1 MKKLSDIRVKDIFI
15 LYFSTSNFDA
25 MRKCFEDFGFEVTE
39 NPNDQLMQM
48 FGNGRAV
55 RVQRGDFD
63 FTLEESTNKNHRAY
77 FNLMLAASGED
88 VARLKSLG
96 YPCDSQTSPL
106 HGTTH
111 VFQTPD
117 GGKFAVV

>member
-1 MKKLSDIRVKDIFI
+1 MNKINAKDIWV

-39 NPNDQLMQM
+39 NPNDQLMRM

-55 RVQRGDFD
+55 RVTRGDLD
-63 FTLEESTNKNHRAY
+63 FTLEESTNKDHKAY
-77 FNLMLAASGED
+77 FNLMLGGSDED

-96 YPCDSQTSPL
+96 YPCDSFTNPL
-106 HGTTH
+106 YGTTH
-111 VFQTPD
+111 SFQTPD
-117 GGKFAVV
+117 GGTFVMC